1 MRGFLAIELS
11 NEAKDYVYSKQ
22 EELLRLGIKGKCTRQ
37 DNFHLTVKFLGE
49 LTDTEADQVDKLTC
63 RIASGQ
69 NAFNLETAVFGAFQK
84 GSRSVLWL
92 GVKHEPEL
100 FQLYNRVN
108 EATGRFAKQPE
119 KDGYFPHITLIREA
133 SGCVPTLMQ
142 TTAGSLSFN
151 AGGLSFMESKRED
164 GKLIYARRTF
174 APFQASPQAL
184 SAMSE
189 HKV

>member
-22 EELLRLGIKGKCTRQ
+22 EELLRLGIKGNYTRQ
-37 DNFHLTVKFLGE
+37 VNFHLTVKFLGE
-49 LTDTEADQVDKLTC
+49 LTDVEADLVDKLTW

-69 NAFNLETAVFGAFQK
+69 NAFNLETAGFGSFRK

-100 FQLYNRVN
+100 FQLFNRVN
-108 EATGRFAKQPE
+108 EATGRFAKQP
-119 KDGYFPHITLIREA
+119 DTGDYFPHITLIREA
-133 SGCVPTLMQ
+133 SGCDPTLVQ
-142 TTAGSLSFN
+142 TAAGSLYIN
-151 AGGLSFMESKRED
+151 AAGLSFMESKRED

-174 APFQASPQAL
+174 APFYASPQA
-184 SAMSE
+184 
-189 HKV
+189 